1 MSSRD
6 EYDAIIVG
14 GGFYG
19 CLLAIHL
26 RKSGAESVLLMERES
41 SILQRASYANQ
52 CSQSDCAP
60 YGDCSEEKG
69 GHHVKSI

>member
-26 RKSGAESVLLMERES
+26 RKSGAVRVLLMERES

-52 CSQSDCAP
+52 TRV
-60 YGDCSEEKG
+60 YNG
-69 GHHVKSI
+69 